1 MENKIIA
8 IGREFGSGGREI
20 GVRVAKRLGIKFY
33 DKELL
38 HLTAEQSRFSEK
50 NLENFEEKRP
60 SFLSSSSIPLFG
72 SVMRSSVDVFPSFYQ
87 LSTNDQIFI
96 DQSNVIKQIAEDDK
110 GCVIVGRCAGYVLA
124 DKPNLVN
131 IFICAELED
140 RVNRKLALQKE
151 ECEKGKK
158 ELNYKEMEKL
168 AKYVDKE
175 RTRYYEYYTHER
187 WGDSR
192 NYDLSINASS
202 VGIDGAVELILCFLK
217 NDGSNPILPN

>member
-1 MENKIIA
+1 MGNKIIA

-60 SFLSSSSIPLFG
+60 SFLSSSSVPLFG
-72 SVMRSSVDVFPSFYQ
+72 SVMRSSVDIFPSFYQ

-96 DQSNVIKQIAEDDK
+96 DQSNCIKQIADDK
-110 GCVIVGRCAGYVLA
+110 GCVIVGRCAGYVLS
-124 DKPNLVN
+124 DNPDLVN
-131 IFICAELED
+131 VFICANLED
-140 RVNRKLALQKE
+140 RINRKLALQKE

-158 ELNYKEMEKL
+158 ELSYKEMEKL
-168 AKYVDKE
+168 AKYIDKE
-175 RTRYYEYYTHER
+175 RSRYYEYYTHER

-202 VGIDGAVELILCFLK
+202 VGIDGAVELILCYIK
-217 NDGSNPILPN
+217 NEGASLLLPD

>member
-1 MENKIIA
+1 MGNKIIT

-38 HLTAEQSRFSEK
+38 SLTAKQSRFSEK

-60 SFLSSSSIPLFG
+60 SFLSSSSVPLFG
-72 SVMRSSVDVFPSFYQ
+72 SVMRSSVDIFPSFYQ

-96 DQSNVIKQIAEDDK
+96 DQSNCIKQIADDK
-110 GCVIVGRCAGYVLA
+110 GCVIVGRCAGYVLS
-124 DKPNLVN
+124 DNPELVN

-140 RVNRKLALQKE
+140 RINRKLALQKE

-158 ELNYKEMEKL
+158 ELSYKEMEKL
-168 AKYVDKE
+168 AKYIDKE
-175 RTRYYEYYTHER
+175 RSRYYEYYTHER
-187 WGDSR
+187 WGDSK
-192 NYDLSINASS
+192 NYDLSINVSS
-202 VGIDGAVELILCFLK
+202 VGIEGAVELILCYIK
-217 NDGSNPILPN
+217 NKGISPILPD

>member
-1 MENKIIA
+1 MGNKIIA

-20 GVRVAKRLGIKFY
+20 GVRVAKKLGVKFY

-38 HLTAEQSRFSEK
+38 QLTAKQSRFSEK

-60 SFLSSSSIPLFG
+60 SFLSSSSVPLFG

-96 DQSNVIKQIAEDDK
+96 DQSNVIKQISNEK
-110 GCVIVGRCAGYVLA
+110 GCVIVGRCAGYVLS
-124 DKPNLVN
+124 DNPDLVN
-131 IFICAELED
+131 VFICADLED
-140 RVNRKLALQKE
+140 RINRKLALQKE

-158 ELNYKEMEKL
+158 ELSYKEMEKL
-168 AKYVDKE
+168 AKYIDKE
-175 RTRYYEYYTHER
+175 RSKYYEYYTHER

-202 VGIDGAVELILCFLK
+202 VGIDGAVELILCFIK
-217 NDGSNPILPN
+217 NMGSNHLLPD